1 MKNRLVS
8 KKQMEAIH
16 PYIPEVYEKL
26 KQGTVSRRDFLRI
39 STLLGMSAS
48 LAVACGSAATDE
60 PTAVPASNTNGNG
73 EETVAEPTDAPAPTG
88 GVKRGGTLTKSMA
101 LQLLDHPARLS
112 WVEGANIV
120 RQLGEYLTE
129 TGTDNI
135 TRPLLLDRWEANDD
149 VTLWDLYLRQGI
161 LFNNGDELTADDVM
175 FTFGE
180 WLNEEVGSSM
190 LGLLSYLSGMGDVE
204 KVDDYH
210 IRLHLQAPNIGVP
223 EHLFHYPAIVLH
235 REFEGDIVQ
244 QPIGTGPFLLTG
256 YAEGERAVFKRREDY
271 WQMGADG
278 LSLPY
283 LDEVIYVSTD
293 KDAGVAALQSG
304 QVDSLYDPRP
314 SDFQALKDV
323 PGLAVY
329 GASTAQCLVL
339 RMRVDLEPWD
349 DNRVRTALKMC
360 QDRAKILQ
368 LSYFGEGDLSL
379 DAHVAPVHP
388 AYAELPIPEYDPAGA
403 LALMEEYAAEKDI
416 TLPLKVTL
424 ATKNDQNEP
433 EIAQTLKQDAI
444 AGGFD
449 IALDITEPNGYWDRW
464 TEVDLGI
471 TSWTHR
477 ALDTMVLPLAYTEA
491 AIGEWNETRWVDEEF
506 ETLLREAEGT
516 LDVEKR
522 RGLMAQ
528 IEQIMQDR
536 GPIGNS
542 YWKNV
547 WNITHEKF
555 QNIQAHPTAYDLL
568 NEVWIDE

>member
-1 MKNRLVS
+1 
-8 KKQMEAIH
+8 
-16 PYIPEVYEKL
+16 
-26 KQGTVSRRDFLRI
+26 
-39 STLLGMSAS
+39 
-48 LAVACGSAATDE
+48 
-60 PTAVPASNTNGNG
+60 
-73 EETVAEPTDAPAPTG
+73 
-88 GVKRGGTLTKSMA
+88 
-101 LQLLDHPARLS
+101 
-112 WVEGANIV
+112 
-120 RQLGEYLTE
+120 
-129 TGTDNI
+129 
-135 TRPLLLDRWEANDD
+135 
-149 VTLWDLYLRQGI
+149 

-190 LGLLSYLSGMGDVE
+190 LGLLTYLNGMTDVE

-210 IRLHLQAPNIGVP
+210 IRLHLQTPNIGVP
-223 EHLFHYPAIVLH
+223 EHLFHYPAIILH
-235 REFEGDIVQ
+235 RDFEGDIVQ
-244 QPIGTGPFLLTG
+244 QPVGTGAFLLTE
-256 YAEGERAVFKRREDY
+256 YAENERAVFKRREDY

-278 LSLPY
+278 SPLPY
-283 LDEVIYVSTD
+283 LDEIIYVSTD

-314 SDFQALKDV
+314 GDFQALKDV
-323 PGLAVY
+323 PGLATY
-329 GASTAQCLVL
+329 SASTAQCLVL

-388 AYAELPIPEYDPAGA
+388 AYAPLPIPEYDPAGA
-403 LALMEEYAAEKDI
+403 MALMQEYATEKGID
-416 TLPLKVTL
+416 LPLQVTL

-433 EIAQTLKQDAI
+433 EIAQTLKQDAL

-449 IALDITEPNGYWDRW
+449 IALDITEATGYWDRW

-491 AIGEWNETRWVDEEF
+491 SIGEWNETRWTDDEFQE
-506 ETLLREAEGT
+506 LLTQAEGT
-516 LDVEKR
+516 LDVEER
-522 RGLMAQ
+522 RGLMEQ

-542 YWKNV
+542 YWKKV